1 MLPGSREI
9 YVYDLS
15 GRKSTYLSR
24 ALLTDRYNL
33 YLASPLWEQ
42 GGSVAYD
49 YVMPPFN
56 GAYSNVTLD
65 SHSGFEGRSGA
76 SFNGTTSYVNL
87 YSTSF
92 VNGVTTPANY
102 CLNPSFEVN
111 VTDDW
116 GAPTVGSKARGGT
129 RYVYGSFALDFT
141 AGASA
146 GTITQVSGLTVP
158 PGEVVTL
165 TGRVYNTGA
174 TAANGG
180 IALVD
185 VTNSTV
191 RGTATTPSTGSWQTL
206 TITWKNNTATDVV
219 CSARLL
225 NSYTDSVSVVSFD
238 GMHLEPG
245 MPSTYSDG
253 TINGCSWAGTAH
265 NSISLRRLGFNGEEG
280 TALIWGRVSGSGV
293 WTDAT
298 ARRLLTLG
306 VDASNYVAIYK
317 HTDNDVYCA
326 YNAAGTLESQALSIG
341 TPTDWFQVAV
351 TWSKAADQFKAYLNG
366 AQVGATGSGLGIWS
380 GAIASTL
387 AVVGASSTTPAD
399 VWSGLLA
406 NVCLWNRALNATQ
419 IAALYQTYY
428 T

>member
-1 MLPGSREI
+1 
-9 YVYDLS
+9 
-15 GRKSTYLSR
+15 
-24 ALLTDRYNL
+24 
-33 YLASPLWEQ
+33 
-42 GGSVAYD
+42 
-49 YVMPPFN
+49 
-56 GAYSNVTLD
+56 LD
-65 SHSGFEGRSGA
+65 SHNGFEGRSGA
-76 SFNGTTSYVNL
+76 SFNGTTSYVDL

-92 VNGVTTPANY
+92 VAGVTTPANF

-111 VTDDW
+111 VSDDW
-116 GAPTVGSKARGGT
+116 GAPTAGSKARGGV
-129 RYVYGSFALDFT
+129 RYVYGSWSLDFT

-146 GTITQVSGLTVP
+146 GTITQVAGLTVP
-158 PGEVVTL
+158 PGETVTL
-165 TGRVYNTGA
+165 RGRAYNTGA

-180 IALVD
+180 IALLD
-185 VTNSTV
+185 VTNNTV
-191 RGTATTPSTGSWQTL
+191 RGTSTTPSTGSWQTL
-206 TITWKNNTATDVV
+206 TITWKNSTTTDVV

-225 NSYTDSVSVVSFD
+225 NSYTDSSSVVSFD
-238 GMHLEPG
+238 GMQLEPG
-245 MPSTYSDG
+245 MPSIYSDG

-293 WTDAT
+293 WSDAT

-326 YNAAGTLESQALSIG
+326 YDAAGTLRSQALSIG

-351 TWSKAADQFKAYLNG
+351 TWSKGADEFKAYLNG
-366 AQVGATGSGLGIWS
+366 AQVGSTGTGLGIWS

-399 VWSGLLA
+399 LWSGLLA

-419 IAALYQTYY
+419 VASLYQTFN